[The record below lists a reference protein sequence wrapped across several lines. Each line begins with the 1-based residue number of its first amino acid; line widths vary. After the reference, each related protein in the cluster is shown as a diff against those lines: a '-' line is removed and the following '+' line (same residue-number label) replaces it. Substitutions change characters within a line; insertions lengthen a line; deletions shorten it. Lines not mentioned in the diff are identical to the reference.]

1 MFDEKIYTDMDA
13 EPTLTSLD
21 QQMPQAASP
30 FEVGQVLDGKY
41 EILALLGRGGMGAV
55 YRVRHLLLN
64 VELALKTLDTQ
75 RICDAS
81 SSRRFQT
88 EAKAAFSLKHPNLVK
103 VHDFGIFEDGHPFLV
118 MDLVQGKTLQTVLME
133 RGKLNLDEIESIF
146 TQLCF
151 GLANAHEQQ
160 VVHRD
165 IKPANIMIV
174 DGLPLS
180 VEGSVKI
187 LDFGIAKIA
196 NEDRGEMQTLTQTG
210 EIFGSPY
217 YMSPEQCSGEI
228 VDQRSDVYSLGCVLF
243 ETLTGTPPH
252 VGSNALR
259 TLMLHVNEDAPTL
272 KEAALGAQFPE
283 GMESIVGKMLAKSSS
298 ERFSNLGIVAHELS
312 NVCSRVRKSES
323 HEPVLTEIN
332 KISSAAA
339 KNKSLTFTLTR
350 MQLLIVVV
358 AIASVASV
366 CTLCVDRYL
375 YDKHPDIETV
385 VPSDGPL
392 FDGLHKEYA
401 STFRDIDSKTKLAFE
416 RLPKIV
422 GAPVGSNLQKVVF
435 PDEPIGKLYYG
446 QREDC
451 LAKGTV
457 ILPISPPLWL
467 EVNSDSGLVL
477 NNSFVFHK
485 IDPDLFT
492 GLIFKG
498 ITQNSAL
505 EFMGEPEL
513 VKAQVRGADEL
524 FVAAAKWRKIDRLK
538 LIDAKLTPSILAS
551 IEKMKLF
558 ELHLNRIVFDRR
570 ALEGNHIFS
579 RIKTLIMERCES
591 GPILKEVANSSSIN
605 VLSIGDNVA
614 APDIERLSNCK
625 NLTTIAF
632 SGDAPLP
639 AVVFA
644 AARLKQVSNL
654 IFQSS
659 VLSKTQLRE
668 LSKDW
673 NLVAPPA
680 NTGVIIQL
688 KRRA

>member
-1 MFDEKIYTDMDA
+1 MDG
-13 EPTLTSLD
+13 EPTLTSID
-21 QQMPQAASP
+21 QHIPQAGGL
-30 FEVGQVLDGKY
+30 FEAGQVLDGKY
-41 EILALLGRGGMGAV
+41 EVLSLLGRGGMGAV

-64 VELALKTLDTQ
+64 VELALKTLDSQ
-75 RICDAS
+75 RIGDAS

-88 EAKAAFSLKHPNLVK
+88 EAKAAFSLQHPNLVK
-103 VHDFGIFEDGHPFLV
+103 VHDFGVFEDGHPFLV
-118 MDLVQGKTLQTVLME
+118 MDLVQGKTLQTMLME

-180 VEGSVKI
+180 AEGSVRV
-187 LDFGIAKIA
+187 LDFGIAKIV
-196 NEDRGEMQTLTQTG
+196 NSDRGEMQTLTQTG

-217 YMSPEQCSGEI
+217 YMSPEQCSGDI

-243 ETLTGTPPH
+243 EALTGTPPL

-259 TLMLHVNEDAPTL
+259 TMMLHVNEVAPTL
-272 KEAALGAQFPE
+272 KEAALGAEFPE
-283 GMESIVGKMLAKSSS
+283 GMEAIVGKMLAKASS
-298 ERFSNLGIVAHELS
+298 ERFSNLGVVAHELS
-312 NVCSRVRKSES
+312 KVCTSARKRES
-323 HEPVLTEIN
+323 IEPALTEIS
-332 KISSAAA
+332 KITSAAA

-350 MQLLIVVV
+350 MQLLMIVVG
-358 AIASVASV
+358 IASVASI

-375 YDKHPDIETV
+375 YARRHPGIETV
-385 VPSDGPL
+385 VPADGPL

-401 STFRDIDSKTKLAFE
+401 ATVRDIDSKTKLAFE

-422 GAPVGSNLQKVVF
+422 GTPVGSNMQKVVF

-446 QREDC
+446 QREES
-451 LAKGTV
+451 LAKGAV
-457 ILPISPPLWL
+457 VLPIAPPLWL
-467 EVNSDSGLVL
+467 EVSSDSGLVL
-477 NNSFVFHK
+477 NNSFVFQK
-485 IDPDLFT
+485 IDLDLFT

-505 EFMGEPEL
+505 EFMEEPEL

-538 LIDAKLTPSILAS
+538 LIDAKLTPSIFAS

-558 ELHLNRIVFDRR
+558 ELHLNRIVFDQHLL
-570 ALEGNHIFS
+570 AGSQVFK
-579 RIKTLIMERCES
+579 RIKTLIIERCES
-591 GPILKEVANSSSIN
+591 GPILKEVARSSSIN
-605 VLSIGDNVA
+605 ILSIGDNVA
-614 APDIERLSNCK
+614 AQDIDGLSNCK

-632 SGDAPLP
+632 SGAAPLP

-659 VLSKTQLRE
+659 VLSKTQLKD

-673 NLVAPPA
+673 SLVTPPA
-680 NTGVIIQL
+680 NSGIIIQL

>member
-1 MFDEKIYTDMDA
+1 MDA

-75 RICDAS
+75 RIGDAS

-88 EAKAAFSLKHPNLVK
+88 EAKAAFSLQHPNLVK
-103 VHDFGIFEDGHPFLV
+103 VHDFGVFEDGHPFLV
-118 MDLVQGKTLQTVLME
+118 MDLVQGRTLQTMLKE

-180 VEGSVKI
+180 AEGSVKV
-187 LDFGIAKIA
+187 LDFGIAKIV
-196 NEDRGEMQTLTQTG
+196 NSDRGEMQTLTQTG

-217 YMSPEQCSGEI
+217 YMSPEQCSGDI

-243 ETLTGTPPH
+243 EALTGTPPL

-259 TLMLHVNEDAPTL
+259 TMMLHVNEVAPTL
-272 KEAALGAQFPE
+272 KEAALGAEFPE
-283 GMESIVGKMLAKSSS
+283 GMESIVGKMLAKASS
-298 ERFSNLGIVAHELS
+298 ERFSNLGVVAHELS
-312 NVCSRVRKSES
+312 KVCSSVRKSES
-323 HEPVLTEIN
+323 NESVLTETN

-350 MQLLIVVV
+350 MQLLMIVV

-366 CTLCVDRYL
+366 CTLCVDRYF
-375 YDKHPDIETV
+375 YDKHQNIETV
-385 VPSDGPL
+385 VPADGPL

-401 STFRDIDSKTKLAFE
+401 ATLRDIDSKTKLAFE

-422 GAPVGSNLQKVVF
+422 GTPVGSNRQKVVF
-435 PDEPIGKLYYG
+435 PDESIGKLYYG
-446 QREDC
+446 QREES
-451 LAKGTV
+451 LAKGAV
-457 ILPISPPLWL
+457 VLPIAPPLWL
-467 EVNSDSGLVL
+467 EVSSDSGLVL
-477 NNSFVFHK
+477 NNSFVFQK
-485 IDPDLFT
+485 IDLDLFT

-505 EFMGEPEL
+505 EFMEEPEL

-538 LIDAKLTPSILAS
+538 LIDAKLTPSIFAS

-558 ELHLNRIVFDRR
+558 ELHLNRVVFDQH
-570 ALEGNHIFS
+570 LLSGNQVFN
-579 RIKTLIMERCES
+579 RIKILIIERCES
-591 GPILKEVANSSSIN
+591 GPILKEVAHSSSIN

-614 APDIERLSNCK
+614 APDIDGLSNCK

-659 VLSKTQLRE
+659 VLSKTQLRD

-673 NLVAPPA
+673 NLVTPPA
-680 NTGVIIQL
+680 NSGIIIQL